1 LYVLVLGYRN
11 IHVGGV
17 GRIRTK
23 HVINPSAS
31 VAPGFRALTCLSLL
45 RFRKGKKP
53 NYFDNYSVFA
63 DSKALSVPGGLKLRD
78 RSRRKCLSARI
89 AL

>member
-1 LYVLVLGYRN
+1 
-11 IHVGGV
+11 
-17 GRIRTK
+17 
-23 HVINPSAS
+23 
-31 VAPGFRALTCLSLL
+31 LTCLSLL